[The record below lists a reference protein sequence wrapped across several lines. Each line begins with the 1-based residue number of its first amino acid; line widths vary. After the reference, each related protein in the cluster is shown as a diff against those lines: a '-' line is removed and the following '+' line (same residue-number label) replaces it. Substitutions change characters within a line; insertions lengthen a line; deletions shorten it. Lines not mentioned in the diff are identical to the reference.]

1 MLFTDND
8 DATVL
13 VVLVVRLNGVAER
26 LYGHTAGSDAFL
38 LQGFGHFIGASLGIT
53 YIELR
58 ITCAAVGIALDADT
72 LLRIF
77 VAPVDNLVQNG
88 LGIRIAEADVVE
100 EDFFQRLVLYNRLG
114 LGFGFRLHD
123 GLGSGRRSRSL
134 VDGLWLGLYN
144 LLLWLAELKG

>member
-1 MLFTDND
+1 M
-8 DATVL
+8 
-13 VVLVVRLNGVAER
+13 NGIAER
-26 LYGHTAGSDAFL
+26 FNCHTASVNAFL
-38 LQGFGHFIGASLGIT
+38 LQGLGHLFSTSLGIAYVDAGIART
-53 YIELR
+53 
-58 ITCAAVGIALDADT
+58 AVGITLDADT

-77 VAPVDNLVQNG
+77 VAPTDDAVQYSVG
-88 LGIRIAEADVVE
+88 VGIAEADIVE

-134 VDGLWLGLYN
+134 VDGLWLGFYN